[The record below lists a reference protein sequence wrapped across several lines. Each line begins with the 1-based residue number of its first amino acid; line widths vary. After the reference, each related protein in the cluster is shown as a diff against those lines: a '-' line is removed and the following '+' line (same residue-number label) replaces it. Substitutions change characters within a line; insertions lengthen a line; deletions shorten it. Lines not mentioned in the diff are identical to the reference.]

1 MTTIRKN
8 PFELV
13 HLGNTV
19 QVWIGTPN
27 EPESELVLV
36 CSTLLVAQLIAT
48 LRNVY
53 PGNC

>member
-13 HLGNTV
+13 YVGNTV

-27 EPESELVLV
+27 EPESEFVLQ
-36 CSTLLVAQLIAT
+36 CSALLVDHLIAT
-48 LRNVY
+48 LRNETAK
-53 PGNC
+53 